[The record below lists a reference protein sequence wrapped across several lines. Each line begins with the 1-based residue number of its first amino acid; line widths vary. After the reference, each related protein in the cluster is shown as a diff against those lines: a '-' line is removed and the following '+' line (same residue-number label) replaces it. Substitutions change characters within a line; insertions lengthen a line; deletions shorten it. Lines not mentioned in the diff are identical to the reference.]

1 MLLAI
6 GWLSLASGC
15 RTGTP
20 QEAATDGVL
29 TSTVMSDSASSLRSR
44 FYATLPYDPTK
55 RLYVRL
61 DWMIIQPS
69 RIPISWT
76 QVNKHVEM
84 LIGRRLE
91 EELKVHD
98 ASTPLTQERLRKT
111 IVGPTEEGQTSV
123 KTILSD
129 YGIFIFAEKFMVTE
143 IQQVPSRR

>member
-15 RTGTP
+15 RTRTP
-20 QEAATDGVL
+20 QEATTDGVL
-29 TSTVMSDSASSLRSR
+29 ASTVESDPASSRTSR

-61 DWMIIQPS
+61 DWRVIQPS

-76 QVNKHVEM
+76 LVSKHVQM
-84 LIGRRLE
+84 LIGKKLE

-98 ASTPLTQERLRKT
+98 ASTPLTRDDLRKT
-111 IVGPTEEGQTSV
+111 IVGPTREGQTSV
-123 KTILSD
+123 KDILSG
-129 YGIFIFAEKFMVTE
+129 YGIVIFAEKFMVVE
-143 IQQVPSRR
+143 IQEVPSRR